1 MKKKNILIGLTLI
14 SALSFAQEKNF
25 TDKENLDPNFKIE
38 CNSQMMNRNNSSNM
52 MNRNN
57 PDKMMQRKQ
66 MKKVDLPKDLKLKL
80 DKKRITMQEL
90 DLSVKK
96 ILLEDNVDWNKV
108 LETNKKISS
117 IQAEIRTSLQKFRHN
132 KKIEHDKQM
141 ENNKQ
146 KNK

>member
-1 MKKKNILIGLTLI
+1 MKKKNNLIGLTLI
-14 SALSFAQEKNF
+14 YALSFAKEKNF
-25 TDKENLDPNFKIE
+25 NDNENLDPNVKIE
-38 CNSQMMNRNNSSNM
+38 CNSQMMNRNNPN
-52 MNRNN
+52 
-57 PDKMMQRKQ
+57 KMIQRKP
-66 MKKVDLPKDLKLKL
+66 MRKINLPKDLKLKL

-141 ENNKQ
+141 EHNKQ

>member
-25 TDKENLDPNFKIE
+25 TDKENLDPNVKIE
-38 CNSQMMNRNNSSNM
+38 YNSQMMNRNNPN
-52 MNRNN
+52 
-57 PDKMMQRKQ
+57 KMMHRKP

-80 DKKRITMQEL
+80 DRKRITMQEL

>member
-25 TDKENLDPNFKIE
+25 NDNENLDSNVKIE
-38 CNSQMMNRNNSSNM
+38 YNSQMMNRNNPN
-52 MNRNN
+52 
-57 PDKMMQRKQ
+57 KTIQRKP
-66 MKKVDLPKDLKLKL
+66 MRKINLPKDLKLKL

-141 ENNKQ
+141 EHNKQ

>member
-25 TDKENLDPNFKIE
+25 NDNENLDPNVKIE
-38 CNSQMMNRNNSSNM
+38 CNSQMMNRNNPN
-52 MNRNN
+52 
-57 PDKMMQRKQ
+57 KMIQRKP
-66 MKKVDLPKDLKLKL
+66 MRKINLPKDLKLKL

-141 ENNKQ
+141 EHNKQ

>member
-14 SALSFAQEKNF
+14 SALSFAQEKDFNSNEKL
-25 TDKENLDPNFKIE
+25 TPNAKIE
-38 CNSQMMNRNNSSNM
+38 YNSQMNNKSKQN
-52 MNRNN
+52 
-57 PDKMMQRKQ
+57 KMVHRKS
-66 MKKVDLPKDLKLKL
+66 MRKINLPKDLKLTL

-90 DLSVKK
+90 DLSIKK

-132 KKIEHDKQM
+132 NKIEHDKQM
-141 ENNKQ
+141 EHNKQ
-146 KNK
+146 TNK

>member
-14 SALSFAQEKNF
+14 SALSFAQEKDFNSNEKL
-25 TDKENLDPNFKIE
+25 TPNAKIE
-38 CNSQMMNRNNSSNM
+38 YNSQMNNKGKQN
-52 MNRNN
+52 
-57 PDKMMQRKQ
+57 KMVHRKS
-66 MKKVDLPKDLKLKL
+66 MRKINLPKDLKLTL

-90 DLSVKK
+90 DLSIKK

-141 ENNKQ
+141 EHNEQTNK
-146 KNK
+146 

>member
-25 TDKENLDPNFKIE
+25 NSNEQLAPNTKIE
-38 CNSQMMNRNNSSNM
+38 CNSQMINKHNSNEM
-52 MNRNN
+52 MH
-57 PDKMMQRKQ
+57 RKS
-66 MKKVDLPKDLKLKL
+66 MRKINLPKDLKLTL

-90 DLSVKK
+90 ELSIKK

-117 IQAEIRTSLQKFRHN
+117 IQAEVRTSLQKFKHENKIEHN
-132 KKIEHDKQM
+132 KKIKH
-141 ENNKQ
+141 NKNM
-146 KNK
+146 NK

>member
-25 TDKENLDPNFKIE
+25 NDNENLDPNVKIE
-38 CNSQMMNRNNSSNM
+38 CNSQMMNRNNPN
-52 MNRNN
+52 
-57 PDKMMQRKQ
+57 KTIQRKP
-66 MKKVDLPKDLKLKL
+66 MRKINLPKDLKLKL

-141 ENNKQ
+141 EHNKQ